1 MKKIILM
8 FGISAFVFL
17 MISGCT
23 ILQPHE
29 NRSVLNLFDSD
40 KEFEFVPA
48 KSLENIENAIT
59 LSENNY
65 YSDMIRTTNFEV
77 GLAEGSAI
85 PDQAV
90 MTKSPEDYSTT
101 NVQVMGIDELD
112 IVKIDS
118 ETGNKI
124 YYLNGNKLSLIN
136 SYPAENLEV
145 YNTIDTEYGQGLY
158 EYNDSI
164 MTITHNKINV
174 IDKEGNAKWHA
185 NLNSTY
191 VDSRMKDGIV
201 YLILREYPNHPY
213 IPRPLTVC
221 NGICKEIEISYDNVY
236 IPKNI
241 DSQLFYDIISLDIET
256 GEVIAKKTFMG
267 PYSSNIYVSNDNI
280 YFGMHKIKS
289 DNEVMFYYLLENKE
303 DILSETQHERLIYL
317 NSLNISDAAKALEF
331 NNLMQ
336 EIYYGLTPEAKA
348 ELQNKLSKGY
358 SSYLSSNPEKKEYTG
373 ILKIKYELGTLN
385 MSETATI
392 PGRLLNQFSMDE
404 YGTNLRIAYTFDFG
418 INSENGLIILD
429 EKMSELSRITGLAE
443 GERIYAVRFMGET
456 GYVVTF
462 RQIDP
467 LFVIDLSD
475 ASNPE
480 VKGELKIPGYSTY
493 LHPIGEG
500 RLLGVGQED
509 WKMKLS
515 LFDVSNPSKPT
526 ELDSF
531 ITEEG
536 WSEALYNHH
545 AFLWNPNE
553 NFVILPMGSKN
564 YIFEIK
570 DNEISMRKIIN
581 EDAVRNIYADNV
593 LYVITRQNIIA
604 YSMDDFSEINQISV
618 EGNEYYYGPYRYTT
632 EEDRS

>member
-1 MKKIILM
+1 MRKIILV
-8 FGISAFVFL
+8 FGLTAFIFL
-17 MISGCT
+17 MLNGCT
-23 ILQPHE
+23 FIEPHE
-29 NRSVLNLFDSD
+29 NRSILNLFDAE
-40 KEFEFVPA
+40 KELDFFPA
-48 KSLENIENAIT
+48 KTIENIENAIK
-59 LSENNY
+59 LSEQPY
-65 YSDMIRTTNFEV
+65 YYGSTNLIRFETDAIM
-77 GLAEGSAI
+77 AESI
-85 PDQAV
+85 
-90 MTKSPEDYSTT
+90 MTKASPSDYSTT
-101 NVQVMGIDELD
+101 NVQVLGIDELD

-118 ETGNKI
+118 LTGNKI
-124 YYLNGNKLSLIN
+124 YYLNSNKLSLIN
-136 SYPAENLEV
+136 SFPTKDMEV
-145 YNTIDTEYGQGLY
+145 YKTINTEYGQGLY
-158 EYNDSI
+158 EHENSI
-164 MTITHNKINV
+164 MTLSYNKINV
-174 IDKEGNAKWHA
+174 IDKEGNTKWYA

-191 VDSRMKDGIV
+191 IDSRMKDGIV
-201 YLILREYPNHPY
+201 YLILMEYPNYPY
-213 IPRPLTVC
+213 IPKPLTVC
-221 NGICKEIEISYDNVY
+221 NEICKEININYDNIY
-236 IPKNI
+236 LPRNI
-241 DSQLFYDIISLDIET
+241 DAQVFYDIISIKIET
-256 GEVIAKKTFMG
+256 GEVIDKKTFMG
-267 PYSSNIYVSNDNI
+267 PYSSNVYVSNENI

-289 DNEVMFYYLLENKE
+289 DSEVMFYYLLEQGE
-303 DILSETQHERLIYL
+303 DILSETQYERLIYL

-331 NNLMQ
+331 NNLIQ
-336 EIYYGLTPEAKA
+336 EIYYGLTLEAKA
-348 ELQNKLSKGY
+348 ELQNKLTKGY
-358 SSYLSSNPEKKEYTG
+358 SLYLSSNPEKKEYTG
-373 ILKIKYELGTLN
+373 ILKINYELGALN

-404 YGTNLRIAYTFDFG
+404 YDHNLRAAYTFDFG
-418 INSENGLIILD
+418 VNSENGLIILD
-429 EKMSELSRITGLAE
+429 ENMGELSRITGLAE

-456 GYVVTF
+456 GYIVTF

-467 LFVIDLSD
+467 LFVIDLSN

-500 RLLGVGQED
+500 KLLGVGQED

-564 YIFEIK
+564 YVFEIK
-570 DNEISMRKIIN
+570 NNKIGMRKIIN
-581 EDAVRNIYADNV
+581 ENAVRNIYADNV

-632 EEDRS
+632 DIDRS